1 VFIRKTVKRYK
12 DKTYTNYLVVETVTT
27 AQGPRQRTLCS
38 LGSLSPGPKSKW
50 PRLIDQVE
58 AALSGQTS
66 LEAQDPL
73 VTEVSARVRKAI
85 SCQDIVSVHTDQL
98 RQEEAREAGPVHVGH
113 QMWQRLGIDDI
124 LLEVGLS
131 PKARRLTEVMALN
144 RLVAPCSEH
153 AMPDWVR
160 RTALGD
166 ILGVDLQ
173 ELTDESLYRN
183 LDRLH
188 PNRGK
193 IESALAKREKSLFNL
208 GDSYYLY
215 DLTSTYFEGKCESNP
230 QARRGYSRD
239 QRPDCKQVI
248 VGLVLDREGF
258 PKAHEVFDGN
268 RQDRSSVDEM
278 LEILE
283 QRTGRKGGGTVIV
296 DRGMAFDDNLEQIRA
311 RGHHYVVACRQ
322 SERVRWLDELE
333 QEQGWQEVLREPSPT
348 NPAQKKS
355 QVWVKRLEI
364 ADHLFI
370 LCRSEGRQAK
380 DRAIREKQE
389 KRLLADLGRLQ
400 TRVTKKRI
408 VEAKVH
414 EAIGRLKERYPR
426 VARYYR
432 LSFDPDAWQ
441 LRWQE
446 ETEAKARALRLDGA
460 YLLKTDRKDLDI
472 DEAWLIYI
480 LLTRVENAFRDL
492 KSPLRER
499 PIFHQLQN
507 RVQTH
512 IFLCVL
518 AYHLLIS
525 IETSFLRKKIHTSW
539 ATLREQLSTHQVVTA
554 VLPTPGG
561 QHLRIRK
568 GTIPERQHQLI
579 YDTLG
584 IPHEVMA
591 PVKTWLPSPE

>member
-66 LEAQDPL
+66 LAVQDPL

-85 SCQDIVSVHTDQL
+85 SCQDIVSVHTDQV

-113 QMWQRLGIDDI
+113 QIWQRLGIDDI

-131 PKARRLTEVMALN
+131 LKARRLTEVMALN

-208 GDSYYLY
+208 DDSYYLY

-239 QRPDCKQVI
+239 QRPDCKQVV

-322 SERVRWLDELE
+322 SERVQWLDELE
-333 QEQGWQEVLREPSPT
+333 QEQGWQEVLRESSPT

-355 QVWVKRLEI
+355 QVWVKRLET

-432 LSFDPDAWQ
+432 LSFDPEAWQ

-460 YLLKTDRKDLDI
+460 YLLKTDRKDLDV
-472 DEAWLIYI
+472 DEAWRIYI

-568 GTIPERQHQLI
+568 GTIPESQHQLI

-591 PVKTWLPSPE
+591 PVKTWLPGPE